1 MVGFRDGTSGPYA
14 LAEFAGSYSSDEVG
28 VTYEITVE
36 DRWLWVELGY
46 WMKFLIA
53 PVSADRFVSGL
64 GTFSFERDGR
74 GVVTGFEVDAG
85 RVLNLKF
92 QRN

>member
-1 MVGFRDGTSGPYA
+1 MLLLAMFSLLVNSLPPGYIAESIGWPFRR
-14 LAEFAGSYSSDEVG
+14 LLVQ
-28 VTYEITVE
+28 
-36 DRWLWVELGY
+36 LGY
-46 WMKFLIA
+46 RRQFLIA

-64 GTFSFERDGR
+64 GTFSFARDGR
-74 GVVTGFEVDAG
+74 GVVTGFEIDAG

>member
-1 MVGFRDGTSGPYA
+1 MVRFRVGTSGPDA
-14 LAEFAGSYSSDEVG
+14 LAEFAGIYSSDEIG
-28 VTYEITVE
+28 VTYEITV
-36 DRWLWVELGY
+36 DDQWLLVRLGY
-46 WMKFLIA
+46 RRQFLIA

-64 GTFSFERDGR
+64 GTFSFERNGR

-85 RVLNLKF
+85 RVLNLQF